1 MPITTT
7 NPATNTIIQT
17 FTQLTQVEIQ
27 NKLDVSSKAKDNW
40 AQTPIKTRA
49 KFMQN
54 FADLLREQRHE
65 LATIITTEIGCP
77 ISQAETEIEK
87 CAYIA
92 TLFADCSEDY
102 LKNEPV
108 EIGAKSSYISFE
120 PLGTLLHIAPW
131 NYPFYLALRPVIP
144 ALMAGNTV
152 LLKHASNTPKTSLKL
167 QELCE
172 KAGFPIGVFQSLLI
186 DSSQIPEIIE
196 SPHIQIISLIGSEK
210 AGASVAS
217 IAGNSLKKTIMELG
231 GNDPMIIFEDSNID
245 AVVDGVIASRI
256 RNCGQS
262 CNAAKRYII
271 HSSKEQEFI
280 QKLSAKL
287 DSLVIGDPL
296 QHDTDL
302 GPVATARSL
311 EEILSQIIDSV
322 EGGAKLVYGG
332 TKIDQEGNFM
342 KPAILTGVKP
352 GMRCY
357 EEEVFGP
364 VISIITFSTTEEAIH
379 LANDSKYGLGASI
392 WTTDEE
398 LARSLIPRLEAGNV
412 YVNGIVRGDPRMPF
426 GGVKLSGYGRE
437 FGEYGIKEFVNIKSV
452 VIK

>member
-1 MPITTT
+1 MPIATT

-27 NKLDVSSKAKDNW
+27 NKLDASSKAKDNW

-92 TLFADCSEDY
+92 TLFADFSEDY
-102 LKNEPV
+102 LKHEPI

-152 LLKHASNTPKTSLKL
+152 LLKHASNCPQTSLKL

-172 KAGFPIGVFQSLLI
+172 KAGFPIGVLQSLLI

-231 GNDPMIIFEDSNID
+231 GNDPMIVFEDSNID
-245 AVVDGVIASRI
+245 AVVDGVISSRI

-271 HSSKEQEFI
+271 HGSKEQEFI

-302 GPVATARSL
+302 GPVATTRSL

-364 VISIITFSTTEEAIH
+364 VISITTFETTEEAIH

-392 WTTDEE
+392 WTADGE
-398 LARSLIPRLEAGNV
+398 LARTIIPQLEAGNV